1 VQKRLENN
9 TPDWLKKL
17 RKDVLTVYWS
27 LDEIDRIEHGKS
39 LGLRCHE
46 SARVF
51 QNILLE
57 LGNENIEVIDGR
69 FVNLNNKGMTH
80 SWVEKIFDSIGS
92 SVLIETTPNNPFI
105 YPVIDKSDIIEKMVI
120 LPWDKRI
127 SRYEPSDTKIILDYI
142 KQKNEPLK
150 VKQIE
155 DLIEKIIAYLR
166 QKNYLKLNTYAQT
179 DSSQKQK
186 RELSHS

>member
-1 VQKRLENN
+1 MQKRLENN